1 MRLRNILFSLSLVI
15 VLLGP
20 AALVYAEACDLP
32 VPSWLSPKDAMY
44 LSGGY
49 TATDV
54 AAVFSVEGF
63 TSGNLQNEL
72 ETAVGNSIPG
82 KAYALQ
88 VSAALQH
95 DAIALSNRLF
105 SWSCYPAFYGSTMID
120 VPSEKRFLEMPQ
132 EDSGDRRAL
141 TEEFSRRLNSF
152 AVDFPD
158 VTFDVLLAPT
168 AASIDDS
175 DVAQLVSDPFLYS
188 EEEAI
193 LVEGAEHY
201 KVIDRTV
208 SYEDFKKQWFGTD
221 HHWNMLGAY
230 DAYLDIVEQAEI
242 EGKPLDIV
250 SATEYDAPVFYGSF
264 ARRGL
269 KASYHDHIVDFIF
282 SEPLDLSVDMRG
294 SDGTA
299 ESLAHQELYSAEGWD
314 KNKFANRYAE
324 YFHGDYSYF
333 EIHNAKPQID
343 SDLLILSDSYSN
355 CMERL
360 LASHFRTTYVIDPP
374 RSDSFSLAAFL
385 REHPDVNDVVFIM
398 IRSTMTNKATLDCL
412 VD

>member
-1 MRLRNILFSLSLVI
+1 MQLRNILFSLSLVI

-20 AALVYAEACDLP
+20 AAFMYAETCNLP
-32 VPSWLSPKDAMY
+32 IPSWLSPKDAMY

-72 ETAVGNSIPG
+72 ETAVGNNIPG

-88 VSAALQH
+88 ISADLQN
-95 DAIALSNRLF
+95 DAIALSNQLF

-120 VPSEKRFLEMPQ
+120 VPSEKRFLEMPKK
-132 EDSGDRRAL
+132 DSKDIRAP
-141 TEEFSRRLNSF
+141 TEEFSRRLNSL
-152 AVDFPD
+152 AADFPD

-168 AASIDDS
+168 AASIDGS
-175 DVAQLVSDPFLYS
+175 EVSQLVSDPFLYS
-188 EEEAI
+188 EEQNI
-193 LVEGAEHY
+193 LIEQADHY
-201 KVIDRTV
+201 KVISRSV
-208 SYEDFKKQWFGTD
+208 SYDDFKRQWFRTD
-221 HHWNMLGAY
+221 HHWNMFGAY
-230 DAYLDIVEQAEI
+230 DAYLDIVEQADIQGAPLGI
-242 EGKPLDIV
+242 ESTI
-250 SATEYDAPVFYGSF
+250 EYDAPVFYGSF

-269 KASYHDHIVDFIF
+269 KASYQDHIVDFGF
-282 SEPLDLSVDMRG
+282 SEPLSLSVDMKG
-294 SDGTA
+294 SDGTI
-299 ESLAHQELYSAEGWD
+299 ESLVHQALYSAGEWN

-333 EIHNAKPQID
+333 EIHNEKPQAD

-374 RSDSFSLAAFL
+374 RSNSFSLGTFL
-385 REHPDVNDVVFIM
+385 HDHPDVKDVVFIM
-398 IRSTMTNKATLDCL
+398 IRSTMTSKATLGCL
-412 VD
+412 AD